1 MRWITF
7 ALFLSLTGPVA
18 ADTADVL
25 ETRWAAIRSL
35 QAEFVQVQRDV
46 DGLLL
51 GESSGRMAL
60 ERPGRFRWA
69 YQAPYEQTIV
79 ADGSVVWV
87 HEPDLKQV
95 SRRPAQAAMA
105 GTPAELLAGEV
116 SLAEAFTVQ
125 ALPPENGARGW
136 RLTPRQRDAEFDRID
151 LWFEGDTPVRL
162 VFSDPLGGST
172 EVRLIS
178 PQLNARLPRDTFRFS
193 PPRGHEVVDLQ

>member
-7 ALFLSLTGPVA
+7 ALFLSLTGSA
-18 ADTADVL
+18 AAQDAAAL
-25 ETRWAAIRSL
+25 EKRWAAIRSL

-60 ERPGRFRWA
+60 ERPGRFRWV
-69 YQAPYEQTIV
+69 YRAPYEQTIV

-116 SLAEAFTVQ
+116 SLAEVFTVQ
-125 ALPPENGARGW
+125 PLPPENGAQGW
-136 RLTPRQRDAEFDRID
+136 RLEPRKRDAEFDRID